1 MTDII
6 HSIMTKL
13 TAGFVILVL
22 LITGMT
28 FLFTV
33 GASTDKIQES
43 TKQELVAIA
52 SITASDLN
60 GDEIAKLEPGMESE
74 VLYLMN
80 AEQLAAM
87 AKADHE
93 IVKIFTLR
101 KNGDQ
106 LEYVID
112 SGYNTGHRDVK
123 ISTPIQYPSEAML
136 KAFEGP
142 TVEDGF
148 VVRPWGKV
156 LTGYAPITNA
166 MDKVIGVVAVDMDAA
181 VVEKRMDFV
190 GQTIYLILFLGIL
203 SAGLIIFVFSRTMI
217 RDIHTLI
224 DSANRISRGDTNVSI
239 SIHRNDEI
247 GELAASF
254 KRMITSL
261 KILMHQDYQ
270 QD

>member
-1 MTDII
+1 
-6 HSIMTKL
+6 
-13 TAGFVILVL
+13 
-22 LITGMT
+22 MT

-60 GDEIAKLEPGMESE
+60 GDEIAQLEPGMESE

-148 VVRPWGKV
+148 VSARGEKSHR
-156 LTGYAPITNA
+156 YAPITNA
-166 MDKVIGVVAVDMDAA
+166 MDKVIGVVAVDMDARSS
-181 VVEKRMDFV
+181 KKMDICWSDHLSHTV
-190 GQTIYLILFLGIL
+190 PGIL

-224 DSANRISRGDTNVSI
+224 DSRSN
-239 SIHRNDEI
+239 
-247 GELAASF
+247 
-254 KRMITSL
+254 
-261 KILMHQDYQ
+261 Q
-270 QD
+270 